1 VPNIIVK
8 CYATLTMYCPPEGVL
23 ALPEPTDVA
32 ALVSMLDIPPE
43 EVKLIFVNGKRAD
56 MDQVLAEGDR
66 VGLFPPV
73 GGG

>member
-1 VPNIIVK
+1 MPKITIK
-8 CYATLTMYCPPEGVL
+8 CYATLGTYCPPEGVL
-23 ALPEPTDVA
+23 ALPEPTDIA
-32 ALVSMLDIPPE
+32 ALVTMLEIPPE

-56 MDQVLAEGDR
+56 TDQVLAEGDR

>member
-1 VPNIIVK
+1 
-8 CYATLTMYCPPEGVL
+8 MYCPPEGVL
-23 ALPEPTDVA
+23 ALPEPIDVA

-56 MDQVLAEGDR
+56 TDQVLAEGDR